1 MAITTSNYKTEIPR
15 LAASGLIDKEFE
27 ASVKEIDELMPHYGE
42 VSEIK
47 EIIDEVIGLLNENK
61 ELNEEDKGIKD
72 NGGRDTA
79 AAKKAN
85 EDRLRLI
92 KIKLALQ
99 LQLAAS
105 RK

>member
-72 NGGRDTA
+72 NGE
-79 AAKKAN
+79 KKAAR
-85 EDRLRLI
+85 EEQEMRA
-92 KIKLALQ
+92 KALM
-99 LQLAAS
+99 LKAKAAS
-105 RK
+105 AKLKLLKL